1 MKATGITRK
10 IDGLGRLVIPA
21 ELRNQRGWDH
31 GTPVEIFV
39 EGDQVILKSFDSNL
53 EDEATRKL
61 KALLGECE
69 CLADEE
75 TLLKAIKLLEKGL
88 KE

>member
-1 MKATGITRK
+1 MKATGIVRK
-10 IDGLGRLVIPA
+10 IDGLGRIVIPA
-21 ELRNQRGWDH
+21 ELRNLRGWDH
-31 GTPVEIFV
+31 GTPVAIFV
-39 EGDQVILKSFDSNL
+39 EGDQIILESHDSNL

-69 CLADEE
+69 CIADEE
-75 TLLKAIKLLEKGL
+75 TLLRAIELLEKGL

>member
-1 MKATGITRK
+1 MKTTGITRK

-21 ELRNQRGWDH
+21 ELRNLRGWDH

-39 EGDQVILKSFDSNL
+39 EGDDIILKSFDSSL

-69 CLADEE
+69 CIADEE